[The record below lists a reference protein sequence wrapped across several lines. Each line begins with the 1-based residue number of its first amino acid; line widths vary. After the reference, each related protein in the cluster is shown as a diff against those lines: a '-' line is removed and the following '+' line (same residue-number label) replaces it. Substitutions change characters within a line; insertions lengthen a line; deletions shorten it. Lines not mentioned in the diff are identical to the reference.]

1 MQELAARRTRI
12 AHARADFLRTG
23 REGDGVDS
31 PDVSDVVSA
40 SWQRSLSA
48 GVDPSFSHAVYHDDL
63 DLYGRLVR
71 CAEPVIA
78 RLGQETADWPMS
90 VVLCDSKARI
100 LSRSENDRSIGVM
113 LDRVSLAPGFNYGE
127 ESVGTN
133 GIGTVFE
140 SGKPLFI
147 VGAEHFHEELQ
158 AFACAGSPIR
168 DPLTGRVEGVLDISC
183 LSEYSSP
190 LMHSLVRSA
199 ARDIEHNLLLDRSRC
214 QQALFEAFVRQDA
227 RKRGAV
233 MAVGGTVAMSN
244 AVAQMLFNPAEQ
256 WTIQEHARYLM
267 IGQAH
272 PVDTIELASGK
283 VVQLRGTRI
292 TAGND
297 SAGIIVAVTLVSER
311 ATERA
316 TERDRPPIVII
327 PLDGG
332 VATPVRRETA
342 PMESI
347 ISPLLKRA
355 LVGISAAL
363 TANLPLLIMGENGCG
378 KLTAAQDVFT
388 RLSPGGQCLVFDS
401 GPGILPRLR
410 AVKAHLRESVVR
422 TLFVFTNIDRLDG
435 DGVEDVKK
443 CLLAIAAKDGMT
455 PVAATASDANLLSQ
469 DTFRELL
476 TQFDRAATVPPIRH
490 RIEDLPGVVLRIL
503 STLGPVSGH
512 RQARLTASALRM
524 VASYSWPGNIRQL
537 RDALEAALAIRPVG
551 DIQAEDLPSF
561 VRHGAQRALSTL
573 ESIERD
579 MIVAALADAD
589 GNRVHAATA
598 LGIARS
604 SLYRKLKAYGI
615 DET

>member
-12 AHARADFLRTG
+12 ANARADFLRSG
-23 REGDGVDS
+23 RASDGTEGS
-31 PDVSDVVSA
+31 DVSDVVSA

-48 GVDPSFSHAVYHDDL
+48 GVDPSSSHAVYHDDL
-63 DLYGRLVR
+63 DLSGRLVR
-71 CAEPVIA
+71 CSEPVMA
-78 RLGQETADWPMS
+78 RLSDEMAGWPMS
-90 VVLCDSKARI
+90 IVLCDSKARI
-100 LSRSENDRSIGVM
+100 LRRSENDRSIGAM
-113 LDRVSLAPGFNYGE
+113 LDRVSLSPGFNYGE

-158 AFACAGSPIR
+158 PFACAGSPIR

-199 ARDIEHNLLLDRSRC
+199 ARDIEHNLLVDRSRC

-244 AVAQMLFNPAEQ
+244 SVAQMLFDPAEQ

-267 IGQAH
+267 IGQTH
-272 PVDTIELASGK
+272 PVDEIELTSGK
-283 VVQLRGTRI
+283 VVHLRGTRI

-297 SAGIIVAVTLVSER
+297 SAGIIVAVTLISEL
-311 ATERA
+311 APERV
-316 TERDRPPIVII
+316 RPPVVVV
-327 PLDGG
+327 PLAGS
-332 VATPVRRETA
+332 TA
-342 PMESI
+342 PPAQRAI
-347 ISPLLKRA
+347 AQVDGVSPLLKRA
-355 LVGISAAL
+355 RASITEAL
-363 TANLPLLIMGENGCG
+363 TENQALLIMGETGCG
-378 KLTAAQDVFT
+378 KLTVIQDIFA
-388 RLSPGGQCLVFDS
+388 RLSPVGECLVFDS
-401 GPGILPRLR
+401 GPGIAPRLR
-410 AVKAHLRESVVR
+410 AIKTHLRESDAR

-435 DGVEDVKK
+435 PGIEDVKS
-443 CLLAIAAKDGMT
+443 CLLAIATQDGTT
-455 PVAATASDANLLSQ
+455 PVAATVSDANLLSQ

-476 TQFDRAATVPPIRH
+476 TNFDRAVTVPPLRH
-490 RIEDLPGVVLRIL
+490 RMEDLPAVVLRVL
-503 STLGPVSGH
+503 TALGPINGH
-512 RQARLTASALRM
+512 RQARLTAGALRV
-524 VASYSWPGNIRQL
+524 VAGYSWPGNIRQL
-537 RDALEAALAIRPVG
+537 SDALEAALRTRPVG
-551 DIQAEDLPSF
+551 DIQAEDLPGF
-561 VRHGAQRALSTL
+561 VRYGSQRALSTL

>member
-12 AHARADFLRTG
+12 AHARADFLRDG
-23 REGDGVDS
+23 RATEGSSGS
-31 PDVSDVVSA
+31 DVSDVVSA

-48 GVDPSFSHAVYHDDL
+48 GVDPTSSHAIYHEDL
-63 DLYGRLVR
+63 DLSGRLVR
-71 CAEPVIA
+71 CSEPVIS
-78 RLGQETADWPMS
+78 RLSDEMAGWPMS
-90 VVLCDSKARI
+90 IVLCDSKARI
-100 LSRSENDRSIGVM
+100 LRRSENERSIGAM

-127 ESVGTN
+127 ESIGTN

-190 LMHSLVRSA
+190 LMHSLVRGA

-244 AVAQMLFNPAEQ
+244 SVAQMLFDPAEQ
-256 WTIQEHARYLM
+256 WSIQEHARYMM
-267 IGQAH
+267 IGQSN
-272 PVDTIELASGK
+272 PVDQIELVSGK
-283 VVQLRGTRI
+283 VVHLRGTRI

-297 SAGIIVAVTLVSER
+297 SAGIIVAVALVSEHSP
-311 ATERA
+311 AHSL
-316 TERDRPPIVII
+316 PPVMVI
-327 PLDGG
+327 PLAGSTVQPLSSAVVPAAG
-332 VATPVRRETA
+332 V
-342 PMESI
+342 
-347 ISPLLKRA
+347 SPLLKRA
-355 LVGISAAL
+355 RSGVAEALAGNQPVLV
-363 TANLPLLIMGENGCG
+363 MGETGSG
-378 KLTAAQDVFT
+378 KLTLLTDTFSQ
-388 RLSPGGQCLVFDS
+388 LSPAGASVVYDCAHGV
-401 GPGILPRLR
+401 GPRLPAIKVR
-410 AVKAHLRESVVR
+410 LREDEGR
-422 TLFVFTNIDRLDG
+422 TLFIFTNIDRLDG
-435 DGVEDVKK
+435 PGVDDVRS
-443 CLLAIAAKDGMT
+443 CLLAIAAHSAST
-455 PVAATASDANLLSQ
+455 PVAATVSDANLLAEA
-469 DTFRELL
+469 TFRDLL
-476 TQFDRAATVPPIRH
+476 NTFEKAVTVPPLRH
-490 RIEDLPGVVLRIL
+490 HLEDLSAVVLRVLTGL
-503 STLGPVSGH
+503 SSVNGH
-512 RQARLTASALRM
+512 RLARLSPSALRV
-524 VASYSWPGNIRQL
+524 VAGFSWPGNIRQL
-537 RDALEAALAIRPVG
+537 SDALEAALRTRPVG
-551 DIQAEDLPSF
+551 DIQAEDLPGY

-579 MIVAALADAD
+579 LIVAALADAD

-615 DET
+615 DEG

>member
-12 AHARADFLRTG
+12 AHARAEFLLTG
-23 REGDGVDS
+23 REGAGIDAS
-31 PDVSDVVSA
+31 DVSEVVSA

-48 GVDPSFSHAVYHDDL
+48 GVDPSSSHAIYHDDL
-63 DLYGRLVR
+63 DLYSRLVR

-78 RLGQETADWPMS
+78 RLGSETAGWPMS
-90 VVLCDSKARI
+90 IVLCDSKARI
-100 LSRSENDRSIGVM
+100 LSRSENQRSIGVM

-127 ESVGTN
+127 ASIGTN

-190 LMHSLVRSA
+190 LMHSLVRGA
-199 ARDIEHNLLLDRSRC
+199 ARDIEHNLLLDRSKC
-214 QQALFEAFVRQDA
+214 QQALFEAFVLQDA
-227 RKRGAV
+227 RRRGAV

-244 AVAQMLFNPAEQ
+244 AVAQMLFDPAEQ

-267 IGQAH
+267 IGQKH

-297 SAGIIVAVTLVSER
+297 PAGIVVAVTLVSEPV
-311 ATERA
+311 AERA
-316 TERDRPPIVII
+316 LPPVVTI
-327 PLDGG
+327 PLDGEM
-332 VATPVRRETA
+332 AALVRRETA
-342 PMESI
+342 PTENV

-355 LVGISAAL
+355 LVGISTAL

-378 KLTAAQDVFT
+378 KLTAAQDVFS
-388 RLSPGGQCLVFDS
+388 RLSPGGRCLVFDS
-401 GPGILPRLR
+401 GPGMPPRLR
-410 AVKAHLRESVVR
+410 AVKAHLRELDIR

-443 CLLAIAAKDGMT
+443 CLLVIAARDEMT

-469 DTFRELL
+469 DTFGELL
-476 TQFDRAATVPPIRH
+476 TRFERAATVPPIRH
-490 RIEDLPGVVLRIL
+490 RIEDLPAVVLRIL
-503 STLGPVSGH
+503 STLGALSGH
-512 RQARLTASALRM
+512 RQARLTASALRL
-524 VASYSWPGNIRQL
+524 VAGYSWPGNIRQL
-537 RDALEAALAIRPVG
+537 RDALEAALAMRPVG
-551 DIQAEDLPSF
+551 DIQAEDLPGF

-589 GNRVHAATA
+589 GNRVHAATT

-615 DET
+615 GET